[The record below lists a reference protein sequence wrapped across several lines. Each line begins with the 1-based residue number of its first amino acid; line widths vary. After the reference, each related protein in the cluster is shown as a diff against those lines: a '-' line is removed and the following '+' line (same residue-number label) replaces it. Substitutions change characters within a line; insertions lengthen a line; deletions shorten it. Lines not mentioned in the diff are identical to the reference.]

1 MNYKIFLCLLLPV
14 FFYQCN
20 DIEKYYERPGWLE
33 KPIYEVLEQEGRFS
47 NYLQCVDS
55 TEYALVLKGAGLYT
69 VFAPNDAAFAAYLSK
84 KSYAS
89 VDEIPAEERK
99 NIVAYSIVYSK
110 W

>member
-20 DIEKYYERPGWLE
+20 DIEKYYERPGWLA

-69 VFAPNDAAFAAYLSK
+69 VLPPTMQLLQRISA
-84 KSYAS
+84 KSRMPLWMKS
-89 VDEIPAEERK
+89 LPK
-99 NIVAYSIVYSK
+99 NVRI
-110 W
+110 